1 MEGFSWPFP
10 QEAFRPP
17 NAWPYAVSPAPAFS
31 FLKRDPHAP
40 ALAMN
45 KKGTCIASKIT
56 HCVKT
61 NTYGTKKLISKLFST
76 PVIFGRQRGSS
87 VFGISNK
94 ITAGRERQ
102 ERTEVTVREDREGSE
117 IVV

>member
-17 NAWPYAVSPAPAFS
+17 NASPYAVSQAPAFS

-40 ALAMN
+40 ALAMQ
-45 KKGTCIASKIT
+45 KKGTSIASKIT

-61 NTYGTKKLISKLFST
+61 NTYATKKLILKLFWT
-76 PVIFGRQRGSS
+76 PVELPTF
-87 VFGISNK
+87 
-94 ITAGRERQ
+94 
-102 ERTEVTVREDREGSE
+102 
-117 IVV
+117 